1 MSWSGSALATRR
13 VRCCLARACASCPF
27 ATPLF
32 PAAGALTDTFS
43 LVIGQS
49 DLRSFNQLQ
58 PPNLRLSSVE
68 RFAAALVLVS
78 QILLISFLV
87 INFFFAILGYT

>member
-1 MSWSGSALATRR
+1 MYRPRSLRPTRLVSHYFAGR
-13 VRCCLARACASCPF
+13 GACGI
-27 ATPLF
+27 PL
-32 PAAGALTDTFS
+32 AGALTDTFS
-43 LVIGQS
+43 LVIGES

-58 PPNLRLSSVE
+58 PPNLRLSSAE